1 MQVGLAA
8 WLHTQLPESSG
19 LVTQAGTASG
29 SLPAV
34 LSVIVAP
41 STCGHSC
48 SPCCN
53 TLRQCLPFCASC
65 LWRWPGM
72 QLRVQ

>member
-1 MQVGLAA
+1 MQVGLGA

-19 LVTQAGTASG
+19 LVTQAGEAPG

-34 LSVIVAP
+34 FLVIVAP
-41 STCGHSC
+41 GTCGHSC

-53 TLRQCLPFCASC
+53 IPR
-65 LWRWPGM
+65 
-72 QLRVQ
+72 